1 MQLLS
6 HIKSKAKELLFG
18 QDHERQSKVLIPSCF
33 MMKRRR
39 MSWFSNVVSA
49 PLRAVAA
56 IVDAVDSEDILGIA
70 QAAENAAD
78 SVKSAIEYIEGE

>member
-1 MQLLS
+1 
-6 HIKSKAKELLFG
+6 
-18 QDHERQSKVLIPSCF
+18 
-33 MMKRRR
+33 

-49 PLRAVAA
+49 PFRAVAL

-78 SVKSAIEYIEGE
+78 TVKSAIEYIEGE